1 MFAITLSIQ
10 FEGPANWNIKLN
22 FLLNQTT
29 GWGVLGPFVAIHMK
43 SLGISVEETG
53 IIYGI
58 ASVVSVLAPVDLG
71 LIAYKLGNFKVII
84 DIIFNDIHD
93 LFSLYHQVLLSVLFG
108 LSGIIALLFLLI
120 PVGRISVNYPNRSMA
135 LGCFD
140 DNSTEYPF
148 ATLTLTDLDLHPCK
162 FKLDGDL
169 ENSFLNVSAALDECG
184 TVCYRSEQFHDGIDV
199 RVNPVD
205 TFSSS
210 TKIREFRDAVF
221 FPNNWNLKM

>member
-1 MFAITLSIQ
+1 M
-10 FEGPANWNIKLN
+10 
-22 FLLNQTT
+22 
-29 GWGVLGPFVAIHMK
+29 
-43 SLGISVEETG
+43 
-53 IIYGI
+53 
-58 ASVVSVLAPVDLG
+58 
-71 LIAYKLGNFKVII
+71 
-84 DIIFNDIHD
+84 
-93 LFSLYHQVLLSVLFG
+93 LLSVSFG

-184 TVCYRSEQFHDGIDV
+184 TVCYRMNNFMIESTSELTQ
-199 RVNPVD
+199 
-205 TFSSS
+205 
-210 TKIREFRDAVF
+210 
-221 FPNNWNLKM
+221 